1 MNDKVIYEDPSD
13 VEAEAGV
20 VSVDGPDHVDVKL
33 TPEAAAETS
42 HRLLK
47 GAMKAQG
54 QKVRDGKKESRPTD

>member
-1 MNDKVIYEDPSD
+1 MNDKTIYEDPSD
-13 VEAEAGV
+13 VEAKEGV

-54 QKVRDGKKESRPTD
+54 QKVRDGKRENRPTD